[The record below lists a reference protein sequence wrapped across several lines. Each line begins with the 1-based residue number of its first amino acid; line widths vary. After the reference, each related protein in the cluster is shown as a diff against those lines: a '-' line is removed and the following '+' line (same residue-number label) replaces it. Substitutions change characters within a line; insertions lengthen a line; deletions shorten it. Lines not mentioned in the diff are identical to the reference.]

1 MFIYYITILLAF
13 IKLLSNYFLS
23 FLLFNSIAFK
33 IIGIVALFGVIK
45 LLEKF
50 PRTRF
55 KKLSELREF
64 RKNKVHRYALRS
76 SSEHVWNLF
85 VILAYFS
92 IFILGLLWLRFLSL
106 NASIDLVKVFS
117 TIITTLESL
126 PYFEAEIN
134 LVFLLIFFR
143 CYIKIISKSFL
154 YYKFHLM
161 KRHLWLAKNE
171 WIAKPEWYTSGLVTF
186 SLFLNRFNLPLL
198 LILKSITLFSYL
210 SNNNILT
217 KRVADHMFFKLNISF
232 RFLYNHIHYFILI
245 GVILYDLFF
254 NNLVLTRMFKVLP
267 WVTLYDMY
275 LKFCTFIHKFHSP
288 SDALLSKF
296 IYTKLTYINNKYAM
310 LGDELIEISELSDPV
325 NLYLAFDFDNMAVM
339 KYHKMECKKMK
350 EELKAAYRR
359 PPDDIC

>member
-13 IKLLSNYFLS
+13 IKLVSNYFLS

-33 IIGIVALFGVIK
+33 IIGIVALLGVIK
-45 LLEKF
+45 LLSQF

-76 SSEHVWNLF
+76 SLDHLWNLF
-85 VILAYFS
+85 IVFGYLS
-92 IFILGLLWLRFLSL
+92 IFIIGMLWLRFLSL
-106 NASIDLVKVFS
+106 NASIDLVKVFTS
-117 TIITTLESL
+117 IVSTLESL
-126 PYFEAEIN
+126 PYLEAEIN

-143 CYIKIISKSFL
+143 CYIKMFSKSFL

-171 WIAKPEWYTSGLVTF
+171 WYTYGRLKF
-186 SLFLNRFNLPLL
+186 SLFLSDFDLSYVVIR
-198 LILKSITLFSYL
+198 KSIRLFSYL
-210 SNNNILT
+210 SKNNILT
-217 KRVADHMFFKLNISF
+217 QRVADRMDLTLSNSF
-232 RFLYNHIHYFILI
+232 RFLYNNIHYFILI

-254 NNLVLTRMFKVLP
+254 NDLVLTRMFKVLP
-267 WVTLYDMY
+267 WISLYDMY
-275 LKFCTFIHKFHSP
+275 LKFCTFVYKFST
-288 SDALLSKF
+288 SYDSLLSKF
-296 IYTKLTYINNKYAM
+296 IYTKLTFINNKYAM

-325 NLYLAFDFDNMAVM
+325 NLYLVFDFDRRAVM
-339 KYHKMECKKMK
+339 KYHKMEWKKMK
-350 EELKAAYRR
+350 EELKAGYRR

>member
-23 FLLFNSIAFK
+23 FLLFNSIALK
-33 IIGIVALFGVIK
+33 IIGIVALLGVIK

-64 RKNKVHRYALRS
+64 RKNKVHRYALQS
-76 SSEHVWNLF
+76 SSEHVWNLIIIFAYLSIF
-85 VILAYFS
+85 VI
-92 IFILGLLWLRFLSL
+92 GMLWLRFLSL
-106 NASIDLVKVFS
+106 NASIDLVKVFT
-117 TIITTLESL
+117 TIISTLESL

-143 CYIKIISKSFL
+143 CYIKMFSKSFL

-171 WIAKPEWYTSGLVTF
+171 WIAKPEWYTYGRIKF
-186 SLFLNRFNLPLL
+186 SLFLSDYDLSYVVIR
-198 LILKSITLFSYL
+198 KSIRLFSYL
-210 SNNNILT
+210 SKNNILT
-217 KRVADHMFFKLNISF
+217 QRVANRMYLTLRNSF
-232 RFLYNHIHYFILI
+232 LFLYNNIHYFILI

-254 NNLVLTRMFKVLP
+254 NNLILTTMFKVLP
-267 WVTLYDMY
+267 WISLYDIY
-275 LKFCTFIHKFHSP
+275 LKFCTFVYKFDSA
-288 SDALLSKF
+288 SDVLLSKF
-296 IYTKLTYINNKYAM
+296 IYKKLTYINNKFVM

-325 NLYLAFDFDNMAVM
+325 NLYLVFDFDSVAVM
-339 KYHKMECKKMK
+339 KYHKMEWKKMK
-350 EELKAAYRR
+350 EELKAGYRR

>member
-33 IIGIVALFGVIK
+33 IIGIVALLGVIK
-45 LLEKF
+45 LLGKF
-50 PRTRF
+50 PRIRF

-106 NASIDLVKVFS
+106 NASIDLVKVF
-117 TIITTLESL
+117 TLIITTFESL

-134 LVFLLIFFR
+134 LVFLLIFFS
-143 CYIKIISKSFL
+143 CYIKILSKSFL

-171 WIAKPEWYTSGLVTF
+171 WYTDGIVTF
-186 SLFLNRFNLPLL
+186 SLFLYDFHLPLFVTS
-198 LILKSITLFSYL
+198 ILSSVFSYL
-210 SNNNILT
+210 SKNNILT
-217 KRVADHMFFKLNISF
+217 KKRADHMWFTLSHSF
-232 RFLYNHIHYFILI
+232 RFLYNHIHYYILI
-245 GVILYDLFF
+245 GVILYDFFF
-254 NNLVLTRMFKVLP
+254 NDLVLTRMFKVLP

-275 LKFCTFIHKFHSP
+275 LKFCTFIHKFETAY
-288 SDALLSKF
+288 DALLSKF
-296 IYTKLTYINNKYAM
+296 IYTKLTYINKKFAM
-310 LGDELIEISELSDPV
+310 LGDEIIEISELAVPV
-325 NLYLAFDFDNMAVM
+325 NLYLPLDFDRMAVR
-339 KYHKMECKKMK
+339 KYHEMECKQMK
-350 EELKAAYRR
+350 DEIKEAYRR